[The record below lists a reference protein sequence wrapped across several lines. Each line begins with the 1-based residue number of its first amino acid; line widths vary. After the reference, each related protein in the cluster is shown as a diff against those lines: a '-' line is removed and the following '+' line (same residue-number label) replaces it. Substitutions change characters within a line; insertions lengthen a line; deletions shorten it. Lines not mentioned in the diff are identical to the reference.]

1 MKILTE
7 EVNRKFVESCVK
19 HRPRIKTQVF
29 DQLVKELNGDAL
41 MAEIMWVYWGD
52 GALKYLDWEKPEFNQ
67 HLRWWK
73 FRQKKNTIRSLIQ
86 EPEGKQWVWQM
97 LHDASAWLL

>member
-1 MKILTE
+1 MTLLTD
-7 EVNRKFVESCVK
+7 EVNLRFVESCVA
-19 HRPRIKTQVF
+19 HRPRAKTEVF
-29 DQLVKELNGDAL
+29 AQLVVELDGDTL
-41 MAEIMWVYWGD
+41 MAEMMWVYWGD
-52 GALKYLDWEKPEFNQ
+52 GALKQLDWKKHEFNQ

-86 EPEGKQWVWQM
+86 APSGKQRVWQM